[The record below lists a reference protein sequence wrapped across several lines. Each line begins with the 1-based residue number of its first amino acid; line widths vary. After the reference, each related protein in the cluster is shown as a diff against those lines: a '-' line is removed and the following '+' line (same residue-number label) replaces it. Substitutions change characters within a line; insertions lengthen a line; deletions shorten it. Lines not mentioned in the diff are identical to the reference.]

1 MHPNPTQKEYEAY
14 IKEAL
19 ETLLRH
25 LGVVVTGIAVDV
37 DEKTKTTRFVIE
49 TPDSALLIGD
59 RGDRLMAF
67 NHIMKRMVEK
77 HFGETEGGFMIDVNG
92 YRKKQLDDLRAKA
105 HMLAERARY
114 FKSSVEMDPMSSYDR
129 MIIHSEFSDVP
140 DITTESTGGG
150 KGRRIILRYVEVS
163 VEE

>member
-1 MHPNPTQKEYEAY
+1 MNTEQVTY

-19 ETLLRH
+19 EAILKH
-25 LGVVVTGIAVDV
+25 LAITVTELSIDTN
-37 DEKTKTTRFVIE
+37 EKTNSTRFLVS
-49 TPDSALLIGD
+49 TPDSALMIGD
-59 RGDRLMAF
+59 HGDRLMAL
-67 NHIMKRMVEK
+67 NHIMKRMLEK
-77 HFGETEGGFMIDVNG
+77 RFGNVEGGFMIDVND

-163 VEE
+163 VDE